1 MEKEVVT
8 ESPNRVIVQPES
20 EHRALRRTS
29 WSAVF
34 AGALIALMTTFLL
47 SLLFAGI
54 GLQSIDLTSSQS
66 PLSGFGTGSIVALVV
81 TNLLALF
88 LGGWIAGHL
97 AGTSR
102 RSDAFIHGVLT
113 WGVLTIITVFLL
125 TTALGRFVGGVTSLV
140 GGALST
146 TTQAA
151 AAATPNSPQGA
162 ANALS
167 QLPGFDAVQGQ
178 IDQFLNQAGVQ
189 NPAQASQELGQLIV
203 GRVQAGESLTS
214 PDAQAELKTFLTQN
228 SDLTE
233 QEINQQVQEFSQQVD
248 QTQQAVVQGTEEAA
262 SVSGTAALGLCAALL
277 IGALVAAFGAA
288 AGTPKDP
295 YAV

>member
-1 MEKEVVT
+1 ME
-8 ESPNRVIVQPES
+8 NRAGRVIVQPEAT
-20 EHRALRRTS
+20 HGALRHTA

-34 AGALIALMTTFLL
+34 AGALIALMITFLL

-54 GLQSIDLTSSQS
+54 GLQSIDLTSNQS
-66 PLSGFGTGSIVALVV
+66 PLSGFGTGGIIAAVV

-88 LGGWIAGHL
+88 LGGWVAGHL

-113 WGVLTIITVFLL
+113 WGVLTILTVFLL

-140 GGALST
+140 GNTVSA
-146 TTQAA
+146 TTQAVVTA
-151 AAATPNSPQGA
+151 APDSAQGA

-167 QLPGFDAVQGQ
+167 QIPGFSAVQGQ
-178 IDQFLNQAGVQ
+178 IDQFLNQNGVQ
-189 NPAQASQELGQLIV
+189 NPAQAGQELGQLIV

-214 PDAQAELKTFLTQN
+214 PDAQAELKNFLTQN
-228 SDLTE
+228 SDLTD
-233 QEINQQVQEFSQQVD
+233 QEINQQVQEFSQQLE
-248 QTQQAVVQGTEEAA
+248 QTQQTVVQGTEEAA
-262 SVSGTAALGLCAALL
+262 NVSGVAALGLCAALL
-277 IGALVAAFGAA
+277 VGALVAAFGAA